1 MKVSL
6 NWLKEYV
13 DIDDNYKLLEDK
25 FNLMSQEVESLYK
38 LVEATNLVIGH
49 VLTCEKHPDAQKL
62 SVTTVDVGQEKPL
75 QIICGAPNIDKD
87 QKVIV
92 ALNGAI
98 LPGNF
103 KIKKAKIRGVESNGM
118 ICSLDELGVKD
129 FDAKEDGIY
138 VLGEDAVV
146 GEDPLKYLTLD
157 DYTLDID
164 LTANRPDLLSMEGVA
179 YDTACMLDK
188 EITLKEHKY
197 DKVKVDNNLS
207 VYTDTPKCL
216 AYYGQ
221 IIDNIKIKES
231 PYWLKSRLLAA
242 GIRPINNVVDITN
255 YVMIEYGQ
263 PLHAF
268 DYNKLNSDRILVRE
282 AKPNEILK
290 TLDEQERE
298 LLEDDIVISTKE
310 RAVALA
316 GVMGGSDTEVD
327 DLTSKILLESAY
339 FDPISVRKTSK
350 RLDLKSESSSRF
362 EKGVD
367 PNKLVKALEYAT
379 ELFVKLADGVVIGN
393 YSFFDNTKKAP
404 HEVELSLEKLN
415 KITGNNF
422 TTQEVEKILQRLR
435 FKNKHKND
443 VFFVEI
449 PTRRQNV
456 YGYQDLVEEI
466 VRIHGYDK
474 IPTSIPETPTFGY
487 LTKIQK
493 LRRVVKSYFVDLGFN
508 ETVTYSLVKDE
519 EVKKFDIEEKSVV
532 TLMNP
537 LNKEKSSLRHSLIPS
552 LINVLSYNKSRKMQD
567 VFLFEIGR
575 EYTQEKESEL
585 LSGVM
590 HGLFNSSLWQG
601 KKEFVDFYLLKGILE
616 GLLKKLKIE
625 NFEIIK
631 AKNTIKTMHPGIHAE
646 LYINNEYVGFLG
658 KLHPQIEHNV
668 GINKTY
674 VFELKLEILN
684 ENYNLDL
691 VMNDIPKYPEVTRDL
706 AIVIDKEIMIETLIK
721 EVKKAGKKTLKSVD
735 IFDVYQGENIDD
747 DKKSV
752 ALSLVLQSNEKTL
765 ETKEVDIVINR
776 ILKQLELS
784 LNAVLR

>member
-13 DIDDNYKLLEDK
+13 DIEDDYKLLENK

-62 SVTTVDVGQEKPL
+62 SVTTVNVGQEKPL

-92 ALNGAI
+92 ALNGAV

-118 ICSLDELGVKD
+118 ICSLAELGVKD
-129 FDAKEDGIY
+129 FDSKENGIY
-138 VLGEDAVV
+138 VLGEDAVI
-146 GEDPLKYLTLD
+146 GEDPLKYLALD

-179 YDTACMLDK
+179 YDVACMLDK
-188 EITLKEHKY
+188 EINLKEHKF
-197 DKVKVDNNLS
+197 DKTKEDNNLS
-207 VYTDTPKCL
+207 VYTDTSKCS

-221 IIDNIKIKES
+221 IIDNVKIKES

-268 DYNKLNSDRILVRE
+268 DYNKLNSDRILVRK
-282 AKPNEILK
+282 AKPNEVLK
-290 TLDEQERE
+290 TLDEQDRE

-316 GVMGGSDTEVD
+316 GVMGGFDTEVD
-327 DLTSKILLESAY
+327 ASTSKILLESAY
-339 FDPISVRKTSK
+339 FDPVSVRKTSK

-379 ELFVKLADGVVIGN
+379 ELFVKLAEGIVIGN
-393 YSFFDNTKKAP
+393 YSFFDNTKKES

-415 KITGNNF
+415 HITGNNF
-422 TTQEVEKILQRLR
+422 STQEVEDILKRLR
-435 FKNKHKND
+435 FKNKHRND

-466 VRIHGYDK
+466 VRIYGYDK
-474 IPTSIPETPTFGY
+474 IPTSIPETPTYGY

-493 LRRVVKSYFVDLGFN
+493 LRRVVRNYFVDLGFN

-519 EVKKFDIEEKSVV
+519 EIKEFDIEDKSVV
-532 TLMNP
+532 TIMNP

-575 EYTQEKESEL
+575 EYTEEKESEL
-585 LSGVM
+585 LSGLM

-601 KKEFVDFYLLKGILE
+601 KKEVVDFYLLKGILE

-625 NFEIIK
+625 NYEIIK
-631 AKNTIKTMHPGIHAE
+631 AKNTIKSMHPGISAE
-646 LYINNEYVGFLG
+646 LYINNKYVGFLG
-658 KLHPQIEHNV
+658 KLHPQKEHKE
-668 GINKTY
+668 GIDKTY
-674 VFELKLEILN
+674 VFELKLEALN

-691 VMNDIPKYPEVTRDL
+691 VMNEIPKYPAVTRDL
-706 AIVIDKEIMIETLIK
+706 AIVLDKDIMIETLVN

-765 ETKEVDIVINR
+765 ETKEVDLVINR
-776 ILKQLELS
+776 ILKQLETT

>member
-13 DIDDNYKLLEDK
+13 DIEDNYKLLEDK

-92 ALNGAI
+92 ALNGAV

-129 FDAKEDGIY
+129 FDASEDGIY
-138 VLGEDAVV
+138 VLGADAVV
-146 GEDPLKYLTLD
+146 GEDPLKYLALD
-157 DYTLDID
+157 DYTLDLD

-197 DKVKVDNNLS
+197 DKDKEDNNFS
-207 VYTDTPKCL
+207 VYTDTSKCL

-221 IIDNIKIKES
+221 IISNIKIKES
-231 PYWLKSRLLAA
+231 PYWLKSRLLAV

-268 DYNKLNSDRILVRE
+268 DYDKLNSDRILVRK
-282 AKPNEILK
+282 AKPNEVLK

-316 GVMGGSDTEVD
+316 GVMGGFDTEVD
-327 DLTSKILLESAY
+327 DSTTKILLESAY

-379 ELFVKLADGVVIGN
+379 ELFIKLADGVVIGN
-393 YSFFDNTKKAP
+393 YSFFDNTRKEP

-415 KITGNNF
+415 LITGNNF
-422 TTQEVEKILQRLR
+422 TTQEVEEILKRLR
-435 FKNKHKND
+435 FKNKHRND
-443 VFFVEI
+443 VFIVEI

-474 IPTSIPETPTFGY
+474 IPTSIPETPTYGY

-493 LRRVVKSYFVDLGFN
+493 LRRVVKNYFVNLGFN

-519 EVKKFDIEEKSVV
+519 EVKEFDVEDESVV

-575 EYTQEKESEL
+575 GYTEEKEAEL
-585 LSGVM
+585 LSGLM

-601 KKEFVDFYLLKGILE
+601 KKEIVDYYLLKGILE

-625 NFEIIK
+625 NYEIIK
-631 AKNTIKTMHPGIHAE
+631 AKNIIKSMHPGIYAE
-646 LYINNEYVGFLG
+646 LYINNKYVGFLG
-658 KLHPQIEHNV
+658 KLHPQKEHNV

-674 VFELKLEILN
+674 VFELMLEALN

-691 VMNDIPKYPEVTRDL
+691 VMNEIPKYPAVTRDL
-706 AIVIDKEIMIETLIK
+706 AIVLDKDIMIETLLK

-776 ILKQLELS
+776 ILKQLETS